1 MFLTMKLIDKLE
13 AITNSINELKQKV
26 ETSDSTEE
34 VSNALKELDT
44 LKSQRREIEQELET
58 NNTNEKGMV
67 MNYLETSQSVKDF
80 AELHKNSKTTEEF
93 HNAWQK
99 KLAENN
105 ISITDTE
112 HVLPKKIELEIQ
124 TLLTRSNEVF
134 PLFKITNAGAQ
145 LVTREFTSEDEA
157 HVHVPG
163 TEKVV
168 QNASLRLSAIQ
179 PQMIYKRQMIDER
192 DRRLINNFSE
202 YYTLIIDELS
212 QRVIDK
218 IVDLALVEGSAT
230 GAESNPAD
238 KENGF
243 ISILNE
249 TDTKKV
255 KHIDGT
261 TSFVDA
267 VEQAVDE
274 TTNGKKY
281 LILTLKQK
289 RALLKDLH
297 TKYPNM
303 LHISNI
309 NALAEE
315 FGLDGVVIYRGSK
328 KIKPV
333 VLVEGA
339 YAIDMQPLVRYEQF
353 KISTNQND
361 ILVETPAT
369 GRPVQFEGIAV
380 IDLAE

>member
-1 MFLTMKLIDKLE
+1 MKLIDKLE

-58 NNTNEKGMV
+58 TNTNEKGIV
-67 MNYLETSQSVKDF
+67 MNYLETSQAVKDF

-192 DRRLINNFSE
+192 DRR
-202 YYTLIIDELS
+202 
-212 QRVIDK
+212 VIDK

-230 GAESNPAD
+230 GAESNPAN